1 MEQAGAVAGDRRGE
15 PRPGAQVDMVIV
27 NWNSG
32 ALLRNC
38 LASIEAH
45 GGGAVRRVFVVDN
58 GSVDGSAE
66 VDAPGLD
73 WELIRA
79 GANLGFGRACNLAA
93 KRAEAPFLL
102 FFNPDAE
109 LRPGTLDRALAF
121 MRDPANAQVGVAG
134 VRLTDEDGH
143 VHRHCAR
150 FPTWR
155 NFIGNS
161 LGLTRLLKRRF
172 PPIIMLDWDHRES
185 RPVDHVMGAF
195 YLIRRE
201 LFERVGGFDDDYF
214 VYLEDLDLS
223 RRVHGAGYAI
233 HYLAEPEAYHKQGG
247 TSEKVKAHRLFYA
260 MNSNMIYAWKHL
272 SRPSALGVVGTTLLV
287 EPLSRTVRAL
297 ARRSPEELWFTWR
310 GFAMVYRDLPRTL
323 GVLRRAR
330 GRVGMDGAR

>member
-1 MEQAGAVAGDRRGE
+1 MEQSGAVADDRPGDAA
-15 PRPGAQVDMVIV
+15 PGAQVDIIIV

-32 ALLRNC
+32 TLLANC
-38 LASIEAH
+38 LGSVAAH
-45 GGGAVRRVFVVDN
+45 GGAAVGRTLVVDN
-58 GSVDGSAE
+58 GSADGSAD
-66 VDAPGLD
+66 VDVAGLD
-73 WELIRA
+73 WTLIRT

-93 KRAEAPFLL
+93 RQAEAPFLL

-109 LRPGTLDRALAF
+109 LRPGTLDQALRF
-121 MRDPANAQVGVAG
+121 MRDPANARVGVAG
-134 VRLTDEDGH
+134 IRLVDEDGH

-172 PPIIMLDWDHRES
+172 PSMLMLDWDHGES

-195 YLIRRE
+195 YLIRRD
-201 LFERVGGFDDDYF
+201 LFERVGGFDNDYF

-223 RRVHGAGYAI
+223 RRVYDAGYGI
-233 HYLAEPEAYHKQGG
+233 QYLVEPEAYHKQGG

-272 SRPSALGVVGTTLLV
+272 SRPSALGVVGTTLLI
-287 EPLSRTVRAL
+287 EPVSRTVRAL
-297 ARRSPEELWFTWR
+297 LRRSPEELWFTWR
-310 GFAMVYRDLPRTL
+310 GFGMVYRDLPTTLRTL
-323 GVLRRAR
+323 RGAR
-330 GRVGMDGAR
+330 GRAAGGVTR

>member
-1 MEQAGAVAGDRRGE
+1 MI
-15 PRPGAQVDMVIV
+15 IV

-32 ALLRNC
+32 ALLANC
-38 LASIEAH
+38 LRSIARH
-45 GGGAVRRVFVVDN
+45 GGGAVRRTYVVDN
-58 GSVDGSAE
+58 GSADGSAD
-66 VDAPGLD
+66 VDVPDLN

-93 KRAEAPFLL
+93 ERADAPFLL

-109 LRPGTLDRALAF
+109 LRPDTLDRALGF
-121 MRDPANAQVGVAG
+121 MRDPANAKVGVVG
-134 VRLTDEDGH
+134 VRLTDEHGH

-161 LGLTRLLKRRF
+161 LGLTRLLKRSF
-172 PPIIMLDWDHRES
+172 PPVLMLDWDHGSS
-185 RPVDHVMGAF
+185 RRVDHVMGAF

-201 LFERVGGFDDDYF
+201 LFEAIGGFDDDYF

-223 RRVHGAGYAI
+223 RRVYDAGYSI
-233 HYLAEPEAYHKQGG
+233 HYLVDAEAYHKQGG

-272 SRPSALGVVGTTLLV
+272 PKPAAVGVVGTTLLV
-287 EPLSRTVRAL
+287 EPVSRTARAL
-297 ARRSPEELWFTWR
+297 FRRSPEELWFTWR
-310 GFAMVYRDLPRTL
+310 GFGMVYRDLPKTL
-323 GVLRRAR
+323 RILRGAR
-330 GRVGMDGAR
+330 GRTERAR